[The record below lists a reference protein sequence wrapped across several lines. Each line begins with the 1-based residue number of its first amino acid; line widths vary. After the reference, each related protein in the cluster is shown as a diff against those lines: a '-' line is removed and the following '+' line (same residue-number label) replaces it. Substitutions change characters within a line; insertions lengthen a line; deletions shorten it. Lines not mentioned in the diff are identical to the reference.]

1 MRRLLILLCLLL
13 PLLAGAAS
21 ASDATT
27 GAAIALS
34 PASGWL
40 RNLSPPQLHA
50 MGIDGQGPRWRAT
63 LALHERLHEGMDE
76 LLQLARHSGH
86 PAALEHMPRLQVL
99 REQLL
104 LALQGFLPQSVPR
117 TTAAD

>member
-1 MRRLLILLCLLL
+1 LRIKSERLLEQFLLGRSLHE
-13 PLLAGAAS
+13 PLE
-21 ASDATT
+21 DAHSC
-27 GAAIALS
+27 AFAR
-34 PASGWL
+34 WL
-40 RNLSPPQLHA
+40 RNLSPPQLRL

-86 PAALEHMPRLQVL
+86 PAALEHMPGLQVL